1 MVKELGIIR
10 SGSGGIIG
18 CKSAA
23 DQVYYYN
30 LTIEIL
36 KYFSAFQIDN
46 KIIVTY
52 EDVENIDRVELS
64 RISSGFYLDIYY
76 DLFIHTRLMILD
88 DEIPNSL
95 KYNWNV
101 RTERNLHETIFI
113 FN

>member
-46 KIIVTY
+46 KIIV
-52 EDVENIDRVELS
+52 I
-64 RISSGFYLDIYY
+64 
-76 DLFIHTRLMILD
+76 LM
-88 DEIPNSL
+88 
-95 KYNWNV
+95 KM
-101 RTERNLHETIFI
+101 
-113 FN
+113 

>member
-52 EDVENIDRVELS
+52 EDVYR
-64 RISSGFYLDIYY
+64 
-76 DLFIHTRLMILD
+76 
-88 DEIPNSL
+88 
-95 KYNWNV
+95 
-101 RTERNLHETIFI
+101 
-113 FN
+113 

>member
-52 EDVENIDRVELS
+52 EDVEHIDRVELS
-64 RISSGFYLDIYY
+64 RISSDFYLDIYY
-76 DLFIHTRLMILD
+76 DLFIILD
-88 DEIPNSL
+88 
-95 KYNWNV
+95 
-101 RTERNLHETIFI
+101 
-113 FN
+113 

>member
-46 KIIVTY
+46 KIIVTK
-52 EDVENIDRVELS
+52 DRQNGSFAKIVAQ
-64 RISSGFYLDIYY
+64 
-76 DLFIHTRLMILD
+76 
-88 DEIPNSL
+88 
-95 KYNWNV
+95 
-101 RTERNLHETIFI
+101 
-113 FN
+113 

>member
-36 KYFSAFQIDN
+36 
-46 KIIVTY
+46 
-52 EDVENIDRVELS
+52 NISQHFR
-64 RISSGFYLDIYY
+64 
-76 DLFIHTRLMILD
+76 
-88 DEIPNSL
+88 
-95 KYNWNV
+95 
-101 RTERNLHETIFI
+101 
-113 FN
+113 